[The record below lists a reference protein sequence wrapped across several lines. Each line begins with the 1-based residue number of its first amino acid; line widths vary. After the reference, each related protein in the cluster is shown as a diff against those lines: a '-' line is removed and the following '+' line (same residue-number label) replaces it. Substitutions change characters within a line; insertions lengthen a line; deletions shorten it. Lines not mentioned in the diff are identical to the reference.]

1 MNARLQA
8 FARLTLKE
16 GLSLLS
22 DEEQMFFKRMY
33 SYNNLELPI
42 DKVVDNMPEGKL
54 DWAMQQV
61 ENTIIKN
68 EKKKRLTIPT
78 PQV

>member
-1 MNARLQA
+1 MNAQLQA
-8 FARLTLKE
+8 FARKYLKD
-16 GLSLLS
+16 GLAKLS
-22 DEEQMFFKRMY
+22 EEEQMVFKRMY